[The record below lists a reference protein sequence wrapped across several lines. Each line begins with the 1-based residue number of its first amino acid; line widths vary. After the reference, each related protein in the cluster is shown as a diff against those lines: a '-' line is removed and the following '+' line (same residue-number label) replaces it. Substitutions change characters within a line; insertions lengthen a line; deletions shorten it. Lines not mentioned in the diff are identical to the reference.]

1 MIRAAG
7 KAETKAKMAA
17 AAKELFF
24 AVGYSAT
31 TIRDIAKAT
40 GMSTGAFFASYASKD
55 DLWREITGL
64 QTPDEWAKQALA
76 DISNKETP
84 AHD

>member
-1 MIRAAG
+1 MTRAAG

-17 AAKELFF
+17 AAKDLFF
-24 AVGYSAT
+24 SVGYSAT

-64 QTPDEWAKQALA
+64 QTPDEWAKAALA
-76 DISNKETP
+76 EIASRETG
-84 AHD
+84 A